1 MKYIAI
7 LIMPS
12 GRISDRFPTIA
23 QAEQWLDSQNNNHEC
38 TTVIGEVDE
47 NDRIVD
53 SFIYTV
59 AASLDRARDIIG
71 E

>member
-12 GRISDRFPTIA
+12 GRISDRFPTIT
-23 QAEQWLDSQNNNHEC
+23 QAEQWLDSQNNNHEY
-38 TTVIGEVDE
+38 TTIIGEVDA
-47 NDRIVD
+47 NNMIVD

-59 AASLDRARDIIG
+59 ASSWNSAKY
-71 E
+71 

>member
-12 GRISDRFPTIA
+12 GRISAKFPTIA
-23 QAEQWLDSQNNNHEC
+23 QAEQWLDSQNNNYEY
-38 TTVIGEVDE
+38 TSIIGEVDD
-47 NDRIVD
+47 NDKIVD

-59 AASLDRARDIIG
+59 ATSWDGTRDVI
-71 E
+71 

>member
-23 QAEQWLDSQNNNHEC
+23 QAEQWLDSQNNNHEY
-38 TTVIGEVDE
+38 TAIIGEVDA
-47 NDRIVD
+47 NNMIVD

-59 AASLDRARDIIG
+59 ASSWNSAKY
-71 E
+71 